1 MAANLTSDRSAG
13 IGGWTDREITRA
25 IAHGVSRDG
34 HGLKPPMAF
43 GYYAGLKE
51 SDLAD
56 IIAYLRTFRRCNKA
70 IPIGWYQDRPEGV
83 ILGV

>member
-51 SDLAD
+51 SELAD
-56 IIAYLRTFRRCNKA
+56 IIAYLRTVPPLQQGHPLWLVPR
-70 IPIGWYQDRPEGV
+70 
-83 ILGV
+83 